1 MEVPMTAQIIQLS
14 DYRKVR
20 PAMPRPMSL
29 SLSIFVAYLVIG
41 AAINEAII
49 EAAQVDF
56 RR

>member
-1 MEVPMTAQIIQLS
+1 MSAQIIQLS

-20 PAMPRPMSL
+20 PAAMPRLMTL

-41 AAINEAII
+41 AAIHEAII
-49 EAAQVDF
+49 EAAQF